1 MKAANGEPILG
12 NKEDVSFLQ
21 IERYNDFRVAKEMIS
36 ELTQRLSFAFLMN
49 TAIQRPGERVTAEEI
64 RYMARELEDTLG
76 GTYSVQSV
84 DLQLPLARVLIA
96 HLERRGSLPELP
108 KNVASPR
115 VVTGMDALG
124 RGNDLSNLLQW
135 KALIMDTPAVQDVK
149 WDKFAQ
155 RAANG
160 LNVET
165 EGLVLTPEEKAAM
178 QQQQQAMQMMET
190 LGPNAVNQLG
200 GMAQKQMET
209 PNG

>member
-1 MKAANGEPILG
+1 M
-12 NKEDVSFLQ
+12 
-21 IERYNDFRVAKEMIS
+21 
-36 ELTQRLSFAFLMN
+36 
-49 TAIQRPGERVTAEEI
+49 
-64 RYMARELEDTLG
+64 
-76 GTYSVQSV
+76 
-84 DLQLPLARVLIA
+84 
-96 HLERRGSLPELP
+96 
-108 KNVASPR
+108 
-115 VVTGMDALG
+115 
-124 RGNDLSNLLQW
+124 
-135 KALIMDTPAVQDVK
+135 QDVK

-165 EGLVLTPEEKAAM
+165 EGLVLTPEEKAAL